1 MGFLDAVCGD
11 FERSPFFH
19 QLLQPLPIFFWPV
32 RWRFVFAA
40 FDDFHSLGMHV
51 AIPFDD
57 ELLFAFI
64 DARLLGAVVF
74 TTAFDDVDV
83 QQMLLSRHIV
93 NARVCANDV
102 GPRLDG
108 ILEGEL
114 WMSAMIDSSDAPERS
129 GEVCICICV
138 NCVNRDFVPVLEG
151 FVDAID
157 ARVSPLRV
165 HLLASTTAID
175 ALQLREQLL
184 SAQDC
189 LDVCSRC
196 VVWVPIRPF
205 CGVVWICIV
214 CHGCV
219 RK

>member
-93 NARVCANDV
+93 NARVCAN
-102 GPRLDG
+102 
-108 ILEGEL
+108 
-114 WMSAMIDSSDAPERS
+114 
-129 GEVCICICV
+129 
-138 NCVNRDFVPVLEG
+138 
-151 FVDAID
+151 
-157 ARVSPLRV
+157 
-165 HLLASTTAID
+165 
-175 ALQLREQLL
+175 
-184 SAQDC
+184 
-189 LDVCSRC
+189 
-196 VVWVPIRPF
+196 
-205 CGVVWICIV
+205 
-214 CHGCV
+214 
-219 RK
+219 